1 MAIQWDKRGHDE
13 EILELTSSIHGNV
26 LYAIVYKTKDKWNC
40 AMYTGT
46 SGETFWMSEDY
57 DTIEKAKARVEHEA
71 KCMCSEMFK
80 TLEIEPTIKIV
91 F

>member
-1 MAIQWDKRGHDE
+1 
-13 EILELTSSIHGNV
+13 
-26 LYAIVYKTKDKWNC
+26 
-40 AMYTGT
+40 MYTGT